1 VVALTASF
9 DVDSDESTTVETAAE
24 LDAVLDTVAAWEGRI
39 IVQLWIA
46 RPVDLAMRHSAL
58 YVGVFGEAAQ
68 GTLIYSSSAQVWFSK
83 ATPGPE
89 WSTADP
95 ILYYYMN
102 SDTEYPVD
110 SEIPLDVVRRAAHE
124 FMATGGQR
132 PDAPAWQPP
141 PPWYPTAF

>member
-24 LDAVLDTVAAWEGRI
+24 LDAVLDTVAGWEGRI
-39 IVQLWIA
+39 IVHLRIA
-46 RPVDLAMRHSAL
+46 RPAEPAMRRFAL
-58 YVGVFGEAAQ
+58 YVGVFGDAAQ
-68 GTLIYSSSAQVWFSK
+68 GALIYSSPSGLSFSK

-132 PDAPAWQPP
+132 PSGPAWQSP
-141 PPWYPTAF
+141 PPWYPTAY

>member
-1 VVALTASF
+1 
-9 DVDSDESTTVETAAE
+9 VETAAE
-24 LDAVLDTVAAWEGRI
+24 LDAVLDTVAGWEGRI

-58 YVGVFGEAAQ
+58 YVGVFGEAGQ
-68 GTLIYSSSAQVWFSK
+68 GTLIYSSYAQTWFSK

-102 SDTEYPVD
+102 CDTEYPVD
-110 SEIPLDVVRRAAHE
+110 SEIPLDLVRRAAHE

-132 PDAPAWQPP
+132 PSAPVWQLP